1 MTPQL
6 FDRRFSAMRALFL
19 AGLLPFAAT
28 ACSGNA
34 GFDFVEVHG
43 SLADGTP
50 VNGHNLASVAR
61 VPSYITALGQVL
73 AVGCPFQ
80 GPEDLRGFRI
90 EWQESAIMAGTAY
103 PSDPNGPVVFYVSRS
118 TPDAGTND
126 MDASVVNGGTITFT
140 QVAAKTMGTLS
151 GLVLSRGGQT
161 IATVDS
167 GSFQATKP

>member
-6 FDRRFSAMRALFL
+6 FDRRFSAMRALWL
-19 AGLLPFAAT
+19 APLLL

-34 GFDFVEVHG
+34 GFDFVEIHG
-43 SLADGTP
+43 SLADGMP
-50 VNGHNLASVAR
+50 INGHNLAAVAR
-61 VPSYITALGQVL
+61 VPSLLPALGTVL

-90 EWQESAIMAGTAY
+90 EWVESAIAAGSSY
-103 PSDPNGPVVFYVSRS
+103 PSDPNGPVVFYVSKA
-118 TPDAGTND
+118 TPDGGA
-126 MDASVVNGGTITFT
+126 MSEDASVVNGGTITFT
-140 QVAAKTMGTLS
+140 QVSTKTLGTLS

-161 IATVDS
+161 IATVDA

>member
-6 FDRRFSAMRALFL
+6 FDRRLSTMRALLL
-19 AGLLPFAAT
+19 APLLL

-43 SLADGTP
+43 SLADGAAI
-50 VNGHNLASVAR
+50 NGHNLASVAR
-61 VPSYITALGQVL
+61 VPSLLPALGQVL
-73 AVGCPFQ
+73 AIGCPFQ

-90 EWQESAIMAGTAY
+90 EWQESAIMAGQSY

-118 TPDAGTND
+118 TPDAGAMD
-126 MDASVVNGGTITFT
+126 QDASVVSGGTITFT
-140 QVAAKTMGTLS
+140 QVSTKTLGTLAN
-151 GLVLSRGGQT
+151 LVLSRGGQT